1 MRLRLTPLMLLPLL
15 AGCALGP
22 AVPKPDVHTPMA
34 FEAPTDITQPGVP
47 LEHWWT
53 AYNDP
58 QLESLIAL
66 ALVNAPDARSAYE
79 RLQEARA
86 TRAGALASYG
96 PQGALQGSATE
107 TYTGVIQG
115 PAPIGLGAGGTA
127 PFISLTNAGSNQNYA
142 ANFDVSWEI
151 DIFGRQRAA
160 RGKANAD
167 LAAARLDNEATRTEL
182 EASVADQLFQARG
195 LAIQLDDAREANKID
210 VQLADI
216 ARKKA
221 DHGLGSSADA
231 DQAAAQAAESL
242 AQATDL
248 EGQLHAARR
257 TLLVLVGK
265 GVDPLATLPADAEA
279 GRPPAIPVIVPSDL
293 LARRPDVRE
302 AAQKIR
308 SATGQLKL
316 DELALFPKFNLT
328 PGVGLTS
335 QPEFGASLTS
345 DAWSLG
351 VGLVQPILDMPRLKT
366 VIRARGAQA
375 DQAVIAYEKA
385 VQTAYGESE
394 NALVQLSADEQ
405 RVRILTTGE
414 TQARFAYDAA
424 RKRYAYGIDDLTS
437 TLSAE
442 RTWRTTRTALT
453 AAEVQALRRSVTAF
467 KALGGGWTPG
477 PVPEQQAAR

>member
-1 MRLRLTPLMLLPLL
+1 MRLRLTPLMLLPIL

-22 AVPKPDVHTPMA
+22 AVPKPDTRLPVA
-34 FEAPTDITQPGVP
+34 FEAPADVTQPGAP
-47 LEHWWT
+47 LDHWWT

-58 QLESLIAL
+58 QLESLIQL
-66 ALVNAPDARSAYE
+66 ALVNAPDARTAYAKLE
-79 RLQEARA
+79 DALAV
-86 TRAGALASYG
+86 RAGALASYG
-96 PQGALQGSATE
+96 PQGAFQGSATD
-107 TYTGVIQG
+107 TYTNVLQG
-115 PAPIGLGAGGTA
+115 PAPIVLPIAGF
-127 PFISLTNAGSNQNYA
+127 PPISFTNAGNTQDYL

-151 DIFGRQRAA
+151 DIFGRKRAA

-167 LAAARLDNEATRTEL
+167 LAVARLDDVATITEL

-195 LAIQLDDAREANKID
+195 LAIQLDDAREANRID
-210 VQLADI
+210 QQLADI

-231 DQAAAQAAESL
+231 DQAAATAAQSA
-242 AQATDL
+242 AQVTDL

-265 GVDPLATLPADAEA
+265 GAEPLATLPADAEA
-279 GRPPAIPVIVPSDL
+279 GTPPAVPATVPSEL

-302 AAQKIR
+302 AAQQIR

-316 DELALFPKFNLT
+316 DELALFPKFTLS

-335 QPEFGASLTS
+335 EPLFGASLTS
-345 DAWSLG
+345 DVWSIG
-351 VGLVQPILDMPRLKT
+351 VGMVQPILDLPRLKT
-366 VIRARGAQA
+366 VIRSRGAQA
-375 DQAVIAYEKA
+375 DEAVIAYEKA

-405 RVRILTTGE
+405 RVKILTTGE
-414 TQARFAYDAA
+414 AQARSAYDAA

-442 RTWRTTRTALT
+442 QTWRTTRAALT
-453 AAEVQALRRSVTAF
+453 SAEVQALRRSVTAF

-477 PVPEQQAAR
+477 PVPTQQAAR

>member
-1 MRLRLTPLMLLPLL
+1 MRHRLTPLMLLPLL

-22 AVPKPDVHTPMA
+22 PVPKPDTHTPVA
-34 FEAPTDITQPGVP
+34 FEAPTDVTQPGVP
-47 LEHWWT
+47 LDHWWT
-53 AYNDP
+53 TYNDP
-58 QLESLIAL
+58 QLESLIAQAL
-66 ALVNAPDARSAYE
+66 ATAPDARTAYE
-79 RLQEARA
+79 KLQDALA
-86 TRAGALASYG
+86 VRAGALTAYN
-96 PQGALQGSATE
+96 PQGALQGSATD
-107 TYTGVIQG
+107 TYTNVIAG
-115 PAPIGLGAGGTA
+115 PPPINLGIPGF
-127 PFISLTNAGSNQNYA
+127 PPISFTNAGNTQDYGV
-142 ANFDVSWEI
+142 NFNVSWEI
-151 DIFGRQRAA
+151 DIFGRKRAA
-160 RGKANAD
+160 RGKANAN
-167 LAAARLDNEATRTEL
+167 LAAARLDDEATITEL

-195 LAIQLDDAREANKID
+195 LAIQ
-210 VQLADI
+210 QLADI

-231 DQAAAQAAESL
+231 DQAAATAAQSAAE
-242 AQATDL
+242 AVDL

-265 GVDPLATLPADAEA
+265 GVDPLATLPADAQA
-279 GRPPAIPVIVPSDL
+279 GTPPAIPVTVPSDL

-302 AAQKIR
+302 AAQNIR
-308 SATGQLKL
+308 SASGQLKL
-316 DELALFPKFNLT
+316 DELALFPKFTLT

-335 QPEFGASLTS
+335 EPLFGASLT
-345 DAWSLG
+345 DDVWSIG
-351 VGLVQPILDMPRLKT
+351 VGMIQPILDLPRLKT
-366 VIRARGAQA
+366 VIRSSSAQA
-375 DQAVIAYEKA
+375 DEAVIAYEKA

-394 NALVQLSADEQ
+394 NALVQLSADEA
-405 RVRILTTGE
+405 RVRMLTTGE
-414 TQARFAYDAA
+414 AQARSAYDAA

>member
-34 FEAPTDITQPGVP
+34 FEAPTDVTKPGVP

-115 PAPIGLGAGGTA
+115 PAPIGLGVGGTA

-279 GRPPAIPVIVPSDL
+279 GRPPAIPVTVPSDL

>member
-22 AVPKPDVHTPMA
+22 AVPKPDVHTPLA
-34 FEAPTDITQPGVP
+34 FEAPTDVTQPGVP

-66 ALVNAPDARSAYE
+66 ALVNAPDARSAYA
-79 RLQEARA
+79 RLEEARA

-96 PQGALQGSATE
+96 PQGALQGSATD
-107 TYTGVIQG
+107 TYTSVIQG
-115 PAPIGLGAGGTA
+115 PRPITIAPGI
-127 PFISLTNAGSNQNYA
+127 PPISFTNAGSTQDYGV
-142 ANFDVSWEI
+142 NFDVSWEI
-151 DIFGRQRAA
+151 DIFGRERAA

-167 LAAARLDNEATRTEL
+167 LAAARLDMEATRTIL
-182 EASVADQLFQARG
+182 EADVADQLFVARG
-195 LAIQLDDAREANKID
+195 LAIQLEDAREANRID
-210 VQLADI
+210 TQLADI

-221 DHGLGSSADA
+221 DHGLGSIADA
-231 DQAAAQAAESL
+231 DQAAAVAAESL
-242 AQATDL
+242 SQATDL

-257 TLLVLVGK
+257 ILLVLVGK
-265 GVDPLATLPADAEA
+265 GVEPLATLPADAVA
-279 GRPPAIPVIVPSDL
+279 GTPPPLPVTVPAEL

-302 AAQKIR
+302 AAQLIR
-308 SATGQLKL
+308 SAAGQLKL

-335 QPEFGASLTS
+335 QPLFGASLTS
-345 DAWSLG
+345 DVWSIG
-351 VGLVQPILDMPRLKT
+351 VGFVQPILDMPRLKT
-366 VIRARGAQA
+366 VIRVRGAQA
-375 DQAVIAYEKA
+375 DEAVIAYEKA

-394 NALVQLSADEQ
+394 NALVQLSDDEQ

-414 TQARFAYDAA
+414 AQARFAYDAA
-424 RKRYAYGIDDLTS
+424 LKRYAYGIDDLTS

-442 RTWRTTRTALT
+442 RTWRTERTALT

-477 PVPEQQAAR
+477 PIPVQQAAR

>member
-1 MRLRLTPLMLLPLL
+1 MLLPLL

-34 FEAPTDITQPGVP
+34 FEAPTDVTQPGVP

-66 ALVNAPDARSAYE
+66 ALVNAPDARSAYA
-79 RLQEARA
+79 RLEEARA

-96 PQGALQGSATE
+96 PQGALQGSATD
-107 TYTGVIQG
+107 TYTSVIQG
-115 PAPIGLGAGGTA
+115 PPPIVLGPGF
-127 PFISLTNAGSNQNYA
+127 PPISFTNAGTTQNYA

-167 LAAARLDNEATRTEL
+167 LAAARLDNEATRTIL
-182 EASVADQLFQARG
+182 EASVADQLFVARG
-195 LAIQLDDAREANKID
+195 LAIQLDDAREANRID
-210 VQLADI
+210 AQLADI

-231 DQAAAQAAESL
+231 DQAAAVAAESL
-242 AQATDL
+242 SQATDL

-265 GVDPLATLPADAEA
+265 GADPLATLPADAQA
-279 GRPPAIPVIVPSDL
+279 GTPPAVPVTVPSDL

-316 DELALFPKFNLT
+316 DELALFPKFTLT

-335 QPEFGASLTS
+335 EPLFGASLTS
-345 DAWSLG
+345 DVWSIG
-351 VGLVQPILDMPRLKT
+351 FGLVQPILDLPRLKT
-366 VIRARGAQA
+366 VIRVRGAQA
-375 DQAVIAYEKA
+375 DEAVIAYEKA
-385 VQTAYGESE
+385 VQMAYGESE

-414 TQARFAYDAA
+414 AQARFAYDAA

-437 TLSAE
+437 TLSAQ
-442 RTWRTTRTALT
+442 RTWRTTRIALT
-453 AAEVQALRRSVTAF
+453 DAEVQALRRSVTAF

>member
-1 MRLRLTPLMLLPLL
+1 MRHRLTPLMLLPLL

-22 AVPKPDVHTPMA
+22 TVPKPDTHTPVA
-34 FEAPTDITQPGVP
+34 FEAPTDVTQPGVP
-47 LEHWWT
+47 LDHWWT

-58 QLESLIAL
+58 QLERLIAQ
-66 ALVNAPDARSAYE
+66 ALTTAPDARTAYE
-79 RLQEARA
+79 KLQDARA
-86 TRAGALASYG
+86 VRAGALDSYN
-96 PQGALQGSATE
+96 PQGALQGSATD
-107 TYTGVIQG
+107 TYTNVLAGPPPINLGIPGV
-115 PAPIGLGAGGTA
+115 PPIS
-127 PFISLTNAGSNQNYA
+127 FTNAGSTQDYSV
-142 ANFDVSWEI
+142 NFNVSWEI
-151 DIFGRQRAA
+151 DIFGRKRAA

-167 LAAARLDNEATRTEL
+167 LAAARLDDEATITEL

-210 VQLADI
+210 EQLADI

-231 DQAAAQAAESL
+231 DQAAATAAQSAAE
-242 AQATDL
+242 AVDL

-265 GVDPLATLPADAEA
+265 GVDPLATLPADAQA
-279 GRPPAIPVIVPSDL
+279 GTPPPIPVTVPSDL

-302 AAQKIR
+302 AAQLIR
-308 SATGQLKL
+308 SANGQLKL
-316 DELALFPKFNLT
+316 DELALFPKFTLT

-335 QPEFGASLTS
+335 EPLFGASLT
-345 DAWSLG
+345 DDVWSIG
-351 VGLVQPILDMPRLKT
+351 VGMVQPILDMPRLKT
-366 VIRARGAQA
+366 VIRSRGAQA
-375 DQAVIAYEKA
+375 DEAVIAYEKA

-394 NALVQLSADEQ
+394 NALVQLSADEA
-405 RVRILTTGE
+405 RVRMLTTGE
-414 TQARFAYDAA
+414 AQARSAYDAA

>member
-1 MRLRLTPLMLLPLL
+1 MLLPLL

-22 AVPKPDVHTPMA
+22 AVPKPDTHLPAA
-34 FEAPTDITQPGVP
+34 FEAPVDVTKPGAP
-47 LEHWWT
+47 LDHWWT

-58 QLESLIAL
+58 QLESLIHL
-66 ALVNAPDARSAYE
+66 ALVNAPDARTAYAKLE
-79 RLQEARA
+79 DARA
-86 TRAGALASYG
+86 VRAGALASYR
-96 PQGALQGSATE
+96 PQGAFQGSVTE
-107 TYTGVIQG
+107 TYTNILAG
-115 PAPIGLGAGGTA
+115 PAPVNLGIPGV
-127 PFISLTNAGSNQNYA
+127 PPISFTNPGSTQNDL

-151 DIFGRQRAA
+151 DVFGRQRAA

-167 LAAARLDNEATRTEL
+167 LAAARLDEATAATEL

-195 LAIQLDDAREANKID
+195 LAIQLDDAREANRID
-210 VQLADI
+210 EQLADI

-221 DHGLGSSADA
+221 DHGLGSGADA
-231 DQAAAQAAESL
+231 DQAAATAAQSTAE
-242 AQATDL
+242 ATDL

-265 GVDPLATLPADAEA
+265 GAEPLATLPADAEA
-279 GRPPAIPVIVPSDL
+279 GTPPALPVTVPSEL

-302 AAQKIR
+302 AAQQIR

-316 DELALFPKFNLT
+316 DELALFPKFTLS
-328 PGVGLTS
+328 PGVGLNS
-335 QPEFGASLTS
+335 EPLFGASLTN
-345 DAWSLG
+345 DVWSIG
-351 VGLVQPILDMPRLKT
+351 FGLVQPVLDLPRLKT
-366 VIRARGAQA
+366 VIRSRGAQA
-375 DQAVIAYEKA
+375 DEAVIAYEKA

-405 RVRILTTGE
+405 RVKVLTAGE
-414 TQARFAYDAA
+414 AQARSAYDAA

-442 RTWRTTRTALT
+442 QTWRATRAALT
-453 AAEVQALRRSVTAF
+453 SAEVQALRRSVTAF

-477 PVPEQQAAR
+477 PAPTQQAAR